1 MPYTFMS
8 LLRPAPASTLHVFL
22 RDVYNNVSVEE
33 LYDRHSVFIHNIVAK
48 HSGFAPTGPRLN
60 TTSKLDDKINVLSAK
75 IAELQKQLASKQSTS
90 AKASP
95 AEQKQSPTEQKESAP
110 AKASPAPTEA
120 PAAEQKESPPPA
132 EAPAPEQ
139 KASTLAEAS
148 PPPAEAP
155 APEQKA
161 STPAASPAPAE
172 APPAEQKA
180 EETLTELDV
189 TAASNQ
195 LAEIKA
201 NKAKLEPAKLTKN
214 ATIATVVLVAIVLAI
229 QMLSGPMEN
238 ERVNAT
244 ELVQNITKTLGTSK
258 RPFEYGSQSFM
269 NLKPVQEAILTL
281 EQQQRKQEQMNSLWK
296 MITELY
302 NRIVGNQ

>member
-48 HSGFAPTGPRLN
+48 HSGFAPTGPPK
-60 TTSKLDDKINVLSAK
+60 TKSKELDNKIEALK
-75 IAELQKQLASKQSTS
+75 IEIEKLQKQLASNQSAPAEAS
-90 AKASP
+90 PAPAEASP
-95 AEQKQSPTEQKESAP
+95 AEQKESTPTEAPPTEQKQSTPAEAP
-110 AKASPAPTEA
+110 APEQKASTPTASPAPTEA
-120 PAAEQKESPPPA
+120 PAAEQK
-132 EAPAPEQ
+132 
-139 KASTLAEAS
+139 
-148 PPPAEAP
+148 
-155 APEQKA
+155 
-161 STPAASPAPAE
+161 
-172 APPAEQKA
+172 A
-180 EETLTELDV
+180 EEPLTELDV
-189 TAASNQ
+189 TAFSNE

-201 NKAKLEPAKLTKN
+201 NKAKLESAKLTKN

-244 ELVQNITKTLGTSK
+244 ELVQNITKTLGTTK

>member
-48 HSGFAPTGPRLN
+48 HSGFAPTGPPK
-60 TTSKLDDKINVLSAK
+60 TKSKELDNKIEALK
-75 IAELQKQLASKQSTS
+75 IEIEKLQKQLASNQSAPAEAS
-90 AKASP
+90 PAPAEASP
-95 AEQKQSPTEQKESAP
+95 AEQKESTPTEAPPTEQK
-110 AKASPAPTEA
+110 
-120 PAAEQKESPPPA
+120 Q
-132 EAPAPEQ
+132 
-139 KASTLAEAS
+139 ST
-148 PPPAEAP
+148 PAEAP

-161 STPAASPAPAE
+161 STPAEAPAPEQKASTPTASPAPTE
-172 APPAEQKA
+172 APAAEQKA
-180 EETLTELDV
+180 EEPLTELDV
-189 TAASNQ
+189 TAFSNE

-201 NKAKLEPAKLTKN
+201 NKAKLESAKLTKN

-244 ELVQNITKTLGTSK
+244 ELVQNITKTLGTTK